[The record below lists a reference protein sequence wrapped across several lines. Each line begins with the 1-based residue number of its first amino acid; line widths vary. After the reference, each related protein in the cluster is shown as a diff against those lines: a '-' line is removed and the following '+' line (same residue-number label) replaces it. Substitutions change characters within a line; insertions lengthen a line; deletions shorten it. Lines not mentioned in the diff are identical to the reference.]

1 MKTLSIIADIP
12 KDEVLLYTPHI
23 RTKLIELITQNNRPL
38 QIITPL
44 LTPADRVLAHIARE
58 LGIEFV
64 VLLPMAR
71 ELIVRDLD
79 DEALVE
85 FDSLI
90 SEAHSVDTIPLYW
103 DNTLESISR
112 DGIDREYQY
121 LELRRILA
129 QSCDEMIALWDGV
142 ESYEFGSTA
151 HIVSM
156 RRDDYRKPLF
166 VIYTQPRSSV
176 ENPPTS

>member
-12 KDEVLLYTPHI
+12 KDEVLLYAPHI

-38 QIITPL
+38 QVITPL
-44 LTPADRVLAHIARE
+44 LTPADRLLAHITIE

-64 VLLPMAR
+64 VLLPMPR

-79 DEALVE
+79 DDALVE
-85 FDSLI
+85 FDYLFSKT
-90 SEAHSVDTIPLYW
+90 HSIDTIPLYW
-103 DNTLESISR
+103 DNTLESISE

-121 LELRRILA
+121 MELRRRVA

-151 HIVSM
+151 HIISI

-166 VIYTQPRSSV
+166 VVACER
-176 ENPPTS
+176 